1 MHRGAGPVT
10 VGGMGMTGTGTLRL
24 VGTVLPGGE
33 RRELHLRGGLVV
45 ERPAGGEVS
54 TLCTDGWI
62 VPGLVDAHCHI
73 GLDQRGAV
81 DEETQ
86 LEQAIADRD
95 AGALL
100 VRDAGSAADTRWIDG
115 REDLPKIIRA
125 GRHIA
130 RSKRYIRNYG
140 WEIEPEEL
148 VEYVEQEA
156 RRGDGWVK
164 LVGDWIDRDAG
175 DLTPCWPADALDAA
189 IARAHELGARVT
201 AHVFGEHALP
211 DLLAAGI
218 DCLEHATG
226 LRPELLD
233 DMAARGVAVV
243 PTIIQLENFPQYAD
257 QAEAK
262 FPQYAAHMRDLY
274 ERRHETLR
282 NAVEAGVPVYAGT
295 DAGGVLGHGL
305 VADEIRALTEIGMTG
320 EQALAAGSWAAR
332 EWLGVPGEL
341 TPGDPADLVVYDE
354 DPRLDPRVLDAPRLI
369 VLRGNPVKG

>member
-1 MHRGAGPVT
+1 MADVIKLSGV
-10 VGGMGMTGTGTLRL
+10 
-24 VGTVLPGGE
+24 VLPAGE
-33 RRELHLRGGLVV
+33 HQEIHLSGGLVV
-45 ERPAGGEVS
+45 DRPATADVATVS
-54 TLCTDGWI
+54 TGGWI

-81 DEETQ
+81 DETIQER
-86 LEQAIADRD
+86 QAYADRD

-100 VRDAGSAADTRWIDG
+100 VRDAGSAADTRWIDD

-140 WEIEPEEL
+140 WEIEPDEL
-148 VEYVEQEA
+148 VAYVEQEA
-156 RRGDGWVK
+156 RRSDGWVK

-175 DLTPCWPADALDAA
+175 DLTPCWPAEALNAA

-218 DCLEHATG
+218 DCIEHGTG
-226 LRPELLD
+226 LLPDMLD
-233 DMAARGVAVV
+233 QMAAAGVAVV
-243 PTIIQLENFPQYAD
+243 PTLIQLENFPEYAD
-257 QAEAK
+257 QAAEK
-262 FPQYAAHMRDLY
+262 FPAYAAHMRDLY
-274 ERRHETLR
+274 DRRLDTLR
-282 NAVEAGVPVYAGT
+282 SAVEAGIPVYAGT

-305 VADEIRALTEIGMTG
+305 VAEEIRALTDIGMSG

-332 EWLGVPGEL
+332 EWLGVPGTLE
-341 TPGDPADLVVYDE
+341 PGNPADLVVYDE
-354 DPRLDPRVLDAPRLI
+354 DPRANPAVLDHPRMI
-369 VLRGNPVKG
+369 VLRGRIC

>member
-1 MHRGAGPVT
+1 
-10 VGGMGMTGTGTLRL
+10 MTTTGSGVLRL
-24 VGTVLPGGE
+24 AGTVLPAGE
-33 RRELHLRGGLVV
+33 RQEIHLSGGLVV
-45 ERPAGGEVS
+45 DRPATADVS
-54 TLCTDGWI
+54 TLSTDGWI

-81 DEETQ
+81 DEATQ
-86 LEQAIADRD
+86 VEQAIADRD

-100 VRDAGSAADTRWIDG
+100 VRDAGSAADTRWIDD

-140 WEIEPEEL
+140 WEIEPSEL
-148 VEYVEQEA
+148 VAYVEQEA

-175 DLTPCWPADALDAA
+175 DLTPCWPADVLDAA

-226 LRPELLD
+226 LRPEMLD
-233 DMAARGVAVV
+233 EMARRSVAVV
-243 PTIIQLENFPQYAD
+243 PTIIQLENFPLYAD

-262 FPQYAAHMRDLY
+262 FPQYAAHMRDLFA
-274 ERRHETLR
+274 RRHETLR
-282 NAVEAGVPVYAGT
+282 NAFEAGVPVYAGT

-305 VADEIRALTEIGMTG
+305 VADEIRALTEIGMSG

-332 EWLGVPGEL
+332 QWLGVPGEL
-341 TPGDPADLVVYDE
+341 TPGAPADLVVYDE
-354 DPRLDPRVLDAPRLI
+354 DPRQDPRVLDRPRLI
-369 VLRGNPVKG
+369 VLRGRVVKG